1 MTDGAAL
8 GQTRATRDFQTAVS
22 SSTASI
28 SPILAP
34 AQVPASSPDPIEV
47 FAEQCAARALL
58 FANGVLS
65 LHVAVDE
72 LQASAE
78 RNGLVGRIGQDRVQ
92 AIMGAAFAAVR
103 FPSDPDNPPQES
115 QTPTSTIAA
124 FWYVVSLNDP
134 DRLKAWLAD
143 HPADVETLRKIL
155 ESKR

>member
-8 GQTRATRDFQTAVS
+8 GQTRATREVQTAVS
-22 SSTASI
+22 STANI
-28 SPILAP
+28 RPTLAP
-34 AQVPASSPDPIEV
+34 AQVPAPSPDPIEV
-47 FAEQCAARALL
+47 FTEQCAARALL
-58 FANGVLS
+58 FANDALP
-65 LHVAVDE
+65 LHEAIDG
-72 LQASAE
+72 LQMSAE
-78 RNGLVGRIGQDRVQ
+78 RNGLIGRIGQDRVQ

-103 FPSDPDNPPQES
+103 FPSDPDHSPQES
-115 QTPTSTIAA
+115 QTPNSTIAA